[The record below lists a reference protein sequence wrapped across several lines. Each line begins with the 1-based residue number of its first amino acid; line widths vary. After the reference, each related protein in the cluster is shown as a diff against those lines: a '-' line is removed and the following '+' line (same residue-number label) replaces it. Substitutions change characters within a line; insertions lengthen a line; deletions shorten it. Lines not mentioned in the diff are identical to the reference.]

1 MTTTTVREDTTITFL
16 FGTKVTGS
24 LIHEAEHSRLT
35 LETDE
40 GPEPLS
46 ISLASYGLLPAEG
59 CVFVKDWSEH
69 AGLTESLEQQG
80 LVEIVGR
87 RVVERFSSTAYEV
100 RVLLD

>member
-1 MTTTTVREDTTITFL
+1 MTTTAVREDTTITFP
-16 FGTKVTGS
+16 FGTKVTGT
-24 LIHEAEHSRLT
+24 LIHDAEHSRLV

-46 ISLASYGLLPAEG
+46 INLANDGLLPAEG
-59 CVFVKDWSEH
+59 CVFIKDWSDR
-69 AGLTESLEQQG
+69 AGLAESLEQQG

-87 RVVERFSSTAYEV
+87 RVVGPFSSTAYEV

>member
-1 MTTTTVREDTTITFL
+1 MTTPAIREDTTVTFP
-16 FGTKVTGS
+16 FGVELTGR
-24 LIHEAEHSRLT
+24 LIHDTEHSVLE

-40 GPEPLS
+40 GPEHLS
-46 ISLASYGLLPAEG
+46 ISLTAYGLRPGDG

-69 AGLTESLEQQG
+69 AGLTESLEEQG

-87 RVVERFSSTAYEV
+87 RVVGPFNSIAYEV